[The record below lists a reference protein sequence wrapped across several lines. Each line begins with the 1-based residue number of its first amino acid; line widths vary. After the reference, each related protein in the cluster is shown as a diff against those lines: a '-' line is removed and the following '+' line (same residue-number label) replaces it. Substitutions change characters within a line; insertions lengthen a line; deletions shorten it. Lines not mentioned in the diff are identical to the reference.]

1 MGLPIG
7 YLFKNDWAEYIED
20 TINSERLS
28 QISFLDFSEIKKHL
42 KKLMEEKH
50 YEYDQF
56 TMSLISIN
64 YFLKLIDEKN

>member
-28 QISFLDFSEIKKHL
+28 QISFLDFFEIKKHL

-50 YEYDQF
+50 YEYHQF
-56 TMSLISIN
+56 TMVLISIN